1 MQITEAFIVADVLNP
16 LLAIGKLVREG
27 WEIITTD
34 EGRVFVD
41 PEKETE
47 IPVHFK
53 KNSLAS
59 FAFIQTTEKQKKYS
73 QADYML
79 DIRTIV
85 HLNSHIE
92 KVVEKDDPGW
102 QSTDSLVVVKYSRN
116 QASYEDPTYVFP
128 TNYFPYRSA
137 LVKDPEGN
145 WKVLE
150 ISLRYA
156 NKREPFENFDNE
168 TETITALSSRSIPL
182 CILGVPVSSQER

>member
-1 MQITEAFIVADVLNP
+1 MRRTTEAFIVADVLNP

-59 FAFIQTTEKQKKYS
+59 FAFIQTTEKQKKYP
-73 QADYML
+73 QTDHML

-128 TNYFPYRSA
+128 TNYFPYRST
-137 LVKDPEGN
+137 LVKD
-145 WKVLE
+145 
-150 ISLRYA
+150 
-156 NKREPFENFDNE
+156 
-168 TETITALSSRSIPL
+168 
-182 CILGVPVSSQER
+182 